1 MALAVLLATN
11 TTYLQ
16 HEHARTGTN
25 CRDKCSQLW
34 GVQLSGPGP
43 SPVYLNLCWQSYTH
57 THTPCS
63 DLTRGKVPASPHS
76 HSSKIHKGKV
86 LNDFLSL
93 PVFTACCPHPPC
105 LLPLRQRKS
114 GRITAEVAAGFQCV
128 YVCVCER
135 VCVFALLDVPLC
147 ADTVVGHVQEG
158 KRALMES
165 FLSMLYQ
172 KHEEPPC
179 WERSQAPAPP
189 LPAPL
194 FPSCTPSAALCL
206 PPQPLSPVRRDSFHT
221 GSKTSSFR
229 APVTVPKAH
238 TICSPRSPSARAC
251 VCPFACRLTSRVV

>member
-1 MALAVLLATN
+1 MN
-11 TTYLQ
+11 TRGQGLI
-16 HEHARTGTN
+16 AGTN
-25 CRDKCSQLW
+25 VPNCGVCSCL
-34 GVQLSGPGP
+34 GLVQALFISTSVG
-43 SPVYLNLCWQSYTH
+43 SHTH

-238 TICSPRSPSARAC
+238 TICSPRSPSARARVC
-251 VCPFACRLTSRVV
+251 VSVRVQAYEQGCVMVVWV